1 MEYYDWFI
9 ISSSMIIIIF
19 IALLGI
25 SVLERDLKKD
35 KWLLWFSLAGLLV
48 SIIITGLI
56 IWYYHKKFPDDTNG
70 PSDAKKDKSNG
81 PSDAKKDNT
90 EANLVEV
97 LNKEESREL
106 IN

>member
-9 ISSSMIIIIF
+9 IISAMIVIVF
-19 IALLGI
+19 ITLLGL

-48 SIIITGLI
+48 SITITGLI
-56 IWYYHKKFPDDTNG
+56 IWYYHKKYPNDTNG
-70 PSDAKKDKSNG
+70 PSDAMKGKNNVQKEPDTK
-81 PSDAKKDNT
+81 
-90 EANLVEV
+90 LVDI
-97 LNKEESREL
+97 LNKEKNN